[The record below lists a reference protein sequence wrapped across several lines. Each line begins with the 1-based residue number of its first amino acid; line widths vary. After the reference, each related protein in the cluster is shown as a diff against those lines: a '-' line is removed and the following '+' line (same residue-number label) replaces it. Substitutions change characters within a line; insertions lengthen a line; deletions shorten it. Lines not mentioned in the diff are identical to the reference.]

1 MTFLAE
7 NDGYD
12 TLFELRDLAIA
23 AVKDLDDDSE
33 EIWKLK
39 AALLAELRGL
49 EGDIYS
55 AIQSGA
61 VPANFSVDLSSD
73 CESDL
78 DRAEFVRDAMKLLA
92 GALDEPVDTAA
103 DELIELLAD
112 D

>member
-39 AALLAELRGL
+39 AALLYELRGL
-49 EGDIYS
+49 D
-55 AIQSGA
+55 
-61 VPANFSVDLSSD
+61 FDLLFD
-73 CESDL
+73 FEPNADRESDL
-78 DRAEFVRDAMKLLA
+78 SKAAFVRDVMKLLA
-92 GALDEPVDTAA
+92 GALGTQVDTSAA
-103 DELIELLAD
+103 DELIELLEGGD
-112 D
+112 